1 MQERK
6 VRQKAQGEA
15 CGVIDGMTRDPRMD
29 PQPGDEVR
37 GVDGQVNR
45 VIQRE
50 GKMLLC
56 ESENVR
62 YQMSVRSWQVRSR
75 QTGCKAEA
83 SANVHPK
90 KTAPKNKGMSPLLG
104 LES

>member
-1 MQERK
+1 
-6 VRQKAQGEA
+6 
-15 CGVIDGMTRDPRMD
+15 
-29 PQPGDEVR
+29 
-37 GVDGQVNR
+37 
-45 VIQRE
+45 
-50 GKMLLC
+50 MLLF

-90 KTAPKNKGMSPLLG
+90 KTAPKKKATWRPTEQEQFLR
-104 LES
+104 EAA